1 MGGGGGHKG
10 AGKIRKKRMRDGK
23 KERTKEG
30 RGFSIIPPS
39 SESPLKH
46 ESASYCSIAHYANY
60 TVNLDSRGDIHCAL
74 GPPFPLK
81 IEEKDAYLQNLQR
94 RAAFIVPFTSEE

>member
-1 MGGGGGHKG
+1 M
-10 AGKIRKKRMRDGK
+10 GKIRKKRMRDGK

-46 ESASYCSIAHYANY
+46 ESASYCSIANYANY
-60 TVNLDSRGDIHCAL
+60 AVNLDSRGDIHCAL
-74 GPPFPLK
+74 GPPFS
-81 IEEKDAYLQNLQR
+81 IENIR
-94 RAAFIVPFTSEE
+94 N